1 MNVFFLTEWGQIW
14 SFISFINSQVAQEE
28 QLELAKTVPVCTH
41 VIQMLTFL
49 GINLKTITPQPLCR
63 RAHWENESEVSGL
76 LSVSLND
83 GVKGH
88 LQCKAERTNKALL
101 FRWLDHIPPPPEPI
115 IRSLVPQLRSSI
127 NYFYGQE
134 NRRFMSQ
141 HRKKTANS
149 HLGRWVQ
156 KVWSRQTS
164 CVDWGHGTILRQSS
178 QLSEGRSSMSRV
190 PSSARY
196 RRGGVRQRTCTP
208 PTCPCSLRL
217 GHLDDNDKLL
227 L

>member
-1 MNVFFLTEWGQIW
+1 MQESPLREWIRGVRAAL
-14 SFISFINSQVAQEE
+14 SQ
-28 QLELAKTVPVCTH
+28 
-41 VIQMLTFL
+41 
-49 GINLKTITPQPLCR
+49 LKWRSQGSSAVQSGAYQQSSPLPM
-63 RAHWENESEVSGL
+63 AWPH
-76 LSVSLND
+76 
-83 GVKGH
+83 
-88 LQCKAERTNKALL
+88 
-101 FRWLDHIPPPPEPI
+101 PPPLEPI

-134 NRRFMSQ
+134 NRCFMSQ

-178 QLSEGRSSMSRV
+178 QLSEGRSYMSRV